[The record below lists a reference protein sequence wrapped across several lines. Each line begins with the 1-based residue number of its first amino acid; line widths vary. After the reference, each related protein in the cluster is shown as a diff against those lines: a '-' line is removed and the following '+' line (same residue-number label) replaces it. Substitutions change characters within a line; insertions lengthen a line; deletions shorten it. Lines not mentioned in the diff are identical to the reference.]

1 VEHTK
6 RTVQRR
12 ARRQSIGAEQRPQEI
27 STQPRPKGQKPAV
40 DDMVANT
47 VLVSLRLILPRCI
60 PALLTGSCQ
69 RFSERETRGMVSI
82 TSNSSLIPTTSDKRS
97 RICFMQVSLSRK
109 VKLGCKF
116 WTMGQSSSVC
126 PKADFLHDNPADY
139 QDVRRMI
146 VGPKAHRRIREL

>member
-1 VEHTK
+1 MEHTK

-47 VLVSLRLILPRCI
+47 VLVSSPILPPCI
-60 PALLTGSCQ
+60 PAMLTSSCQ
-69 RFSERETRGMVSI
+69 RFCEREIREMVSI
-82 TSNSSLIPTTSDKRS
+82 TSSSSSILTTLDKRL
-97 RICFMQVSLSRK
+97 RTCFMQVSSSKK

-126 PKADFLHDNPADY
+126 LKAGFLYDGSADY

-146 VGPKAHRRIREL
+146 VGPKAHRKIRES